1 MSRPAEA
8 LLSWVA
14 RMLRDTPMGRVAQP
28 EEIAPSVVYLGSDAA
43 SYVTGSV
50 LVIDGG
56 YTAW

>member
-1 MSRPAEA
+1 MSNDAWREE
-8 LLSWVA
+8 W
-14 RMLRDTPMGRVAQP
+14 LRGTPMGRVAQP
-28 EEIAPSVVYLGSDAA
+28 EEIAPAVVYLGSDAA